1 MKEFK
6 TWRDIKNWADENG
19 FKNIVKRMEI
29 NNACWNSSGEFGR
42 SQVEICDSLRFC
54 KTEDKRLEVA
64 EEIEEGLSHD
74 FITTGNLE

>member
-54 KTEDKRLEVA
+54 KSEEERLEVA
-64 EEIEEGLSHD
+64 RNIEEGLNHD
-74 FITTGNLE
+74 FVTTGNLE